1 MSTVRTSA
9 PQDPSEAT
17 ATRLLSLEGIQ
28 ESRPARAILGLF
40 LSAAVIGIIY
50 AIVLAFT
57 GHFTNVVSINAQLP
71 PGSNALTVGAPVEY
85 RNVTVGKVASE
96 TEGANGSIAVRFQMY
111 PSRLAQVPKGVQ
123 AEVAPLSIFGNQY
136 VDLVPPPTIGDA
148 HLAAGDFVQPYAA
161 APSTSLQGT
170 VTQLY
175 DLLHAVHPADLDT
188 ALTAFA
194 TALRGEGVDLGQ
206 ALSDASDYF
215 GTIQPHLSTV
225 QSDLKQ
231 LDPATGHL
239 RAAAPD
245 LLGFLANSSVTA
257 GTITDQQAQLHTAL
271 TTGQMATQ
279 RFADILQ
286 QSQHALISL
295 MNQSGPL
302 LSDVT
307 ANPNELSLTLQGLG
321 QWAAAWAAAESKGPY
336 LSVNANL
343 PIANISAG
351 VNAALGYNNPAS
363 ISAALGSLFNPA
375 TYSASNCPQYPGATN
390 PYCGRGG
397 SPAAAPA
404 PGSSVSTASFK
415 PSTTSPQASQPT
427 GVQAADRQAYTGPS
441 TPYTDEISAIDA
453 IAAAL
458 NGGTP
463 PPSPAL
469 ASMVLFP
476 LLASMTGAQ

>member
-1 MSTVRTSA
+1 MSNVRTSA
-9 PQDPSEAT
+9 AAPASGAT

-28 ESRPARAILGLF
+28 ESRPARALLGLA
-40 LSAAVIGIIY
+40 LSALVIGIIY

-57 GHFTNVVSINAQLP
+57 GHFTNVVKIDAELP
-71 PGSNALTVGAPVEY
+71 QGSNAVTVGAPVEY

-96 TEGANGSIAVRFQMY
+96 TEGPDGSISVRLLMY
-111 PSRLAQVPKGVQ
+111 PSGIAQVPKGVQ

-136 VDLVPPPTIGDA
+136 VDLVPPATAGVG

-194 TALRGEGVDLGQ
+194 TALRGEGVNLGQ

-215 GTIQPHLSTV
+215 GAIQPHLPTV
-225 QSDLKQ
+225 QSDLKE

-245 LLGFLANSSVTA
+245 LLGFLSNSSVTA
-257 GTITDQQAQLHTAL
+257 QTITDEQGQLHTVL
-271 TTGQMATQ
+271 TTGQQATQ

-286 QSQHALISL
+286 QSQNALISL

-321 QWAAAWAAAESKGPY
+321 QWAGAWAAAESNGPY
-336 LSVNANL
+336 ISVNANL
-343 PIANISAG
+343 PITDISAG
-351 VNAALGYNNPAS
+351 VNAALGYDNPAS
-363 ISAALGSLFNPA
+363 ISAALGSLFNPT
-375 TYSASNCPQYPGATN
+375 TYSAANCPEYPGATN

-397 SPAAAPA
+397 SPAATPP
-404 PGSSVSTASFK
+404 PGSASSSFK
-415 PSTTSPQASQPT
+415 QSAAQQAPSGQAGAQTTGQQVYA
-427 GVQAADRQAYTGPS
+427 GPS
-441 TPYTDEISAIDA
+441 TPYRDELRAIDA

-458 NGGTP
+458 NGGTA

-476 LLASMTGAQ
+476 LLASMTGSQ

>member
-1 MSTVRTSA
+1 MTDVRTSA
-9 PQDPSEAT
+9 PTRPPEAT

-28 ESRPARAILGLF
+28 ESRPARAILGLV
-40 LSAAVIGIIY
+40 LSASVIGIIY

-57 GHFTNVVSINAQLP
+57 GHFTNVVSIDAQLP
-71 PGSNALTVGAPVEY
+71 PGSNAVTVGAPVEY

-96 TEGANGSIAVRFQMY
+96 TEGPNGSISVRFQMY
-111 PSRLAQVPKGVQ
+111 PSRLARVPKGVQ

-136 VDLVPPPTIGDA
+136 VDLVPPATIGDA
-148 HLAAGDFVQPYAA
+148 HLAAGDFVKAYAA

-206 ALSDASDYF
+206 ALGNASDYF

-225 QSDLKQ
+225 QSDLKE

-245 LLGFLANSSVTA
+245 LLGFLSNSSVTA
-257 GTITDQQAQLHTAL
+257 KTITDQQAQLHTVL
-271 TTGQMATQ
+271 TTGQTATQ

-286 QSQHALISL
+286 QSQNALISL

-321 QWAAAWAAAESKGPY
+321 QWAAAWSAAESKGPY

-363 ISAALGSLFNPA
+363 ISDALGSLFNPA
-375 TYSASNCPQYPGATN
+375 TYTAANCPQYPGAAN

-397 SPAAAPA
+397 SPAAAPP
-404 PGSSVSTASFK
+404 PGSASASFR
-415 PSTTSPQASQPT
+415 PSTTAQQAPQPT
-427 GVQAADRQAYTGPS
+427 AVQAADRQAYTGPS
-441 TPYTDEISAIDA
+441 TPYRDEISAIDA